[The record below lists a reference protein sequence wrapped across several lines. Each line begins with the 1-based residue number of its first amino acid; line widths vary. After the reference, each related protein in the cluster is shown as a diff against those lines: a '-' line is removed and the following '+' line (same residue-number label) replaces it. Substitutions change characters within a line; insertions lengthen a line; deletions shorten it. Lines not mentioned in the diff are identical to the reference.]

1 MDTHGDFGFGVPLVT
16 PTDDKGE
23 VDPSSTRKLWDHM
36 FPLVD
41 VPVVLGTTGRGR
53 FILNQDLSQ
62 AKRLVDLG
70 IELARRHGKP
80 LVVGTGAETL
90 ERAMDLTAYAG
101 SCNVYAVLVT
111 APIHASS
118 PFAQS
123 LARSPMASEYQE
135 RLAEKYFREILRAIP
150 TGSSTIFLPYI
161 FPTLTDSDPRTYLRP
176 EILEKL
182 RQEAAALGHPMNG
195 GKLTLRDDTVP
206 LEYAER
212 CPELSFL
219 AGMDTT
225 VQFFL
230 TNPQLRFSGAILG
243 SGNLIPRFLRSHV
256 HDCLALREL
265 RLHEPGSEKASQL
278 ARATLSQQNQVTALF
293 NHLWESGLF
302 GPLIHGFLGVGAPF
316 QGAQV
321 SADELSAWAYVIAG
335 DAPGLVPE
343 ITSYCPDSPLS
354 QELLKQVAGRRKRS
368 AKIRR

>member
-1 MDTHGDFGFGVPLVT
+1 MDTYGDFGFGVPLVT

-135 RLAEKYFREILRAIP
+135 RLAEEYFREILRAIP

-161 FPTLTDSDPRTYLRP
+161 FPTLTGLRP
-176 EILEKL
+176 KDLSAA
-182 RQEAAALGHPMNG
+182 RDTREAPAG
-195 GKLTLRDDTVP
+195 GR
-206 LEYAER
+206 R
-212 CPELSFL
+212 
-219 AGMDTT
+219 
-225 VQFFL
+225 
-230 TNPQLRFSGAILG
+230 
-243 SGNLIPRFLRSHV
+243 
-256 HDCLALREL
+256 
-265 RLHEPGSEKASQL
+265 
-278 ARATLSQQNQVTALF
+278 
-293 NHLWESGLF
+293 
-302 GPLIHGFLGVGAPF
+302 VGAPNRTE
-316 QGAQV
+316 A
-321 SADELSAWAYVIAG
+321 SS
-335 DAPGLVPE
+335 
-343 ITSYCPDSPLS
+343 
-354 QELLKQVAGRRKRS
+354 RS
-368 AKIRR
+368 AMIPFRWSTPSGVQSFHSWLVWTRRSSFSSQIPS